1 MLLIEN
7 PKDDYPL
14 LLATRSGQIK
24 ALKTGELT
32 NIRPSGLIVM
42 NLSAEDE
49 LVSVGP
55 GRRCEGRHDGHREGP
70 GNPFRHRRF
79 DSAFPHCRGGCVV
92 YAFWMM
98 TRPYSWAS

>member
-14 LLATRSGQIK
+14 LLATLKGQIK

-42 NLSAEDE
+42 NLADDDE
-49 LVSVGP
+49 LVSVAQV
-55 GRRCEGRHDGHREGP
+55 RRCQGRDDG
-70 GNPFRHRRF
+70 
-79 DSAFPHCRGGCVV
+79 D
-92 YAFWMM
+92 
-98 TRPYSWAS
+98 